1 MRRPRFRGPKNLP
14 VAYFHCVSR
23 IVGREFL
30 LGDAE
35 KQHFLKL
42 MRLYERLCGL
52 RVISYCLMSNHF
64 HLLVEVPKRPSP
76 EHLPD
81 DAALVT
87 RVRETLGDK
96 AANELEWELGHLKS
110 IGNTNG
116 CEALRERWFAR
127 MWDISPFMKTLKQ
140 RFTQWFN
147 GRHKRKGTLWEDRF
161 RSVLV
166 QGECHALRA
175 IAAYIDLNPVRA
187 ELCDDPADYRW
198 CSYAEALAGG
208 KLARQALVF
217 LNSLAPHGGRLPDA
231 QQPKSHQESLR
242 RWRCWLFGVPQSENS
257 QAEQLAREKRRSGTA
272 TTRTR
277 VDRKTALKVLAKGGR
292 LDQATYLRCRV
303 RYFTD
308 GLVIGTREFVE
319 QSFAACRDYFSPS
332 RQTGARSLRGLQL
345 ASKPER
351 LFAARQL
358 QKEVVT

>member
-1 MRRPRFRGPKNLP
+1 MRRPRFRGPKHLP
-14 VAYFHCVSR
+14 RAYFHCVSR
-23 IVGREFL
+23 IVGRELL

-52 RVISYCLMSNHF
+52 RIISYCLMSNHF

-76 EHLPD
+76 ELLPD
-81 DAALVT
+81 DPSLVS

-96 AANELEWELGHLKS
+96 AANELEWELRHLHS
-110 IGNTNG
+110 SGNSDAAQ
-116 CEALRERWFAR
+116 ALRERWFAR

-147 GRHKRKGTLWEDRF
+147 RRHKRKGTLWEDRF

-166 QGECHALRA
+166 QGECHALKA

-187 ELCDDPADYRW
+187 KLCDDPADYRW

-208 KLARQALVF
+208 KPARQALAF
-217 LNSLAPHGGRLPDA
+217 LNRLAPHGGRLTDA
-231 QQPKSHQESLR
+231 QQPKNHRENLR
-242 RWRCWLFGVPQSENS
+242 RWRCWLFGLPENEHA
-257 QAEQLAREKRRSGTA
+257 QAEQLAREKQRSGSA

-292 LDQATYLRCRV
+292 LDQASYLRCRV

-308 GLVIGTREFVE
+308 GLIIGTREFVE
-319 QSFAACRDYFSPS
+319 QSFATSRDHFSPTRKTAS
-332 RQTGARSLRGLQL
+332 RPLRGLQL
-345 ASKPER
+345 APKSDR
-351 LFAARQL
+351 LYAARQL
-358 QKEVVT
+358 QKEVIT